1 MGTYITAKVKTNLS
15 DAFFYDPEDNE
26 RFDTWFQGQLR
37 AIKFFTFVYTAE
49 TFDVPDV
56 SKLYISVNEFDEN
69 HNIYLNIRVDD
80 GEQDFDDLADNDL
93 LFDYIEKIIPNVIEQ
108 LNVLAE
114 RISVPM
120 YEAESFRNLKFDDDE
135 FYSLLGYDKK
145 LGFYPVGRFY
155 NTTFELIDSDVDVY
169 I

>member
-56 SKLYISVNEFDEN
+56 SKLYISVN
-69 HNIYLNIRVDD
+69 D